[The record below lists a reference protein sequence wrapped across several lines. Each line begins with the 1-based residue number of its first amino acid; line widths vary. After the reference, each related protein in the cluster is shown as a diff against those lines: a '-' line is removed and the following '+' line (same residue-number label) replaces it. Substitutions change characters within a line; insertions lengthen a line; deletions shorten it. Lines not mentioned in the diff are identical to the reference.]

1 MLKPC
6 SLASPIF
13 LVRPQYLITW
23 LQYILSE
30 CLGYYIHCI
39 CGICNVCDV
48 LRFGAHVLRECLSA
62 VTHELVQLSEEED
75 WLLLRL
81 APCLLGAA

>member
-1 MLKPC
+1 MFIPC

-13 LVRPQYLITW
+13 LVRCQYLITW

-39 CGICNVCDV
+39 GRICNICDV
-48 LRFGAHVLRECLSA
+48 LWFSSHILRECLSA
-62 VTHELVQLSEEED
+62 VTHLLVQLSEEED
-75 WLLLRL
+75 RLLFKSIN
-81 APCLLGAA
+81 PFPLLI